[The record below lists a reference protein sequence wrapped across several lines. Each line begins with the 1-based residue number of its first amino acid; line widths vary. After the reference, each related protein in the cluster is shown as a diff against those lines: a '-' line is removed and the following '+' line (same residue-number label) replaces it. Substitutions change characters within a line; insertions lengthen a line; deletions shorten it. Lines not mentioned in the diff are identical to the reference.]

1 MFENILTRTTV
12 CDKFRTYEGEM
23 YMKKIFKILIA
34 YVIGLILVF
43 SLAWRADDINN
54 KVSSSNQNSYAY
66 NN

>member
-1 MFENILTRTTV
+1 
-12 CDKFRTYEGEM
+12 
-23 YMKKIFKILIA
+23 MKKIFKIFIA